1 MAGVAEDAS
10 RSSTGATAHVELRR
24 ISKHFGGVLALDGIS
39 LEIPSGTIH
48 ALVGENGAGKS
59 TLGKIVAGAIH
70 PDSGELLVDGVP
82 VSFHSPREALGHG
95 IAAIA
100 QELLIVSR
108 LSVAENVFLG
118 TEPRTAGWVQRREL
132 RDRFRKLAAESGFE
146 LPADRP
152 AGTLRVA
159 EQQQVEILRA
169 LARDARLI
177 VMDEPSAALS
187 GPDSE
192 RLHEVIRSLAS
203 AGKTVLL
210 VSHFLQEV
218 LDLADAVTV
227 LRDGKLIR
235 TAPASAESESS
246 LIQAMLGRPLST
258 VYPPKSPRPQNA
270 PVALAVE
277 DLVAPGVE
285 GVSFELRAGEIVGLA
300 GLVGAGRTELGRAIF
315 GADRRSGG
323 SVELAGS
330 ALSGNGP
337 LVSLRRGLAMIP
349 ESRRDQ
355 GLLFSRSAI
364 ENVTLSSLR
373 DHSRLGIVDRRSER
387 SAAGELLRRVA
398 LSGATGESIVA
409 TLSGG
414 NQQKVLFAR
423 MLMCRPRVLI
433 ADEPTRG
440 VDVGAKLAI
449 YELIVGLAEQGTA
462 VLLISSELE
471 EVLGLAQ
478 RVLVMRRGRLVR
490 ELSIEE
496 MSESAIL
503 EAAFSDTQAGEQAA

>member
-1 MAGVAEDAS
+1 M
-10 RSSTGATAHVELRR
+10 
-24 ISKHFGGVLALDGIS
+24 ALDGIS
-39 LEIPSGTIH
+39 LEIPSSTVH

-59 TLGKIVAGAIH
+59 TLGKIIAGAIQ
-70 PDSGELLVDGVP
+70 PDAGEMFVNGES
-82 VSFHSPREALGHG
+82 VSFRSPRDSLGYG

-118 TEPRTAGWVQRREL
+118 AEPRTASWVHRQEL
-132 RDRFRKLAAESGFE
+132 RRRYRKLAQESGFD
-146 LPADRP
+146 LPADRQ

-169 LARDARLI
+169 LSRDARLI

-192 RLHEVIRSLAS
+192 RLHEVIRSLVA

-218 LDLADAVTV
+218 LDLADNVTV
-227 LRDGKLIR
+227 LRDGKLVR
-235 TAPASAESESS
+235 TAPAAEETEAS

-258 VYPPKSPRPQNA
+258 LFPPKAPRPVDA
-270 PVALAVE
+270 PISLSVRDVAVS
-277 DLVAPGVE
+277 GVE
-285 GVSFELRAGEIVGLA
+285 PASFDLRAGEILGLA

-315 GADRRSGG
+315 GADRRSHGTIELSG
-323 SVELAGS
+323 DPLAGS
-330 ALSGNGP
+330 GVVGGWVGGP
-337 LVSLRRGLAMIP
+337 RLSLRRGLAMVP
-349 ESRRDQ
+349 ESRREQ
-355 GLLFSRSAI
+355 GLLFGRSAI

-373 DHSRLGIVDRRSER
+373 EHSRAGFVNRRSER
-387 SAAGELLRRVA
+387 AAAGELLERVE
-398 LSGATGESIVA
+398 LTGARGESLVA

-423 MLMCRPRVLI
+423 MLMCRPKVLI

-440 VDVGAKLAI
+440 VDVGAKRAI
-449 YELIVGLAEQGTA
+449 YDLVVALAEQGTA

-471 EVLGLAQ
+471 EVIGLAH
-478 RVLVMRRGRLVR
+478 RVLVMRRGRIVCD
-490 ELSIEE
+490 LSADE
-496 MSESAIL
+496 MSETAIL
-503 EAAFSDTQAGEQAA
+503 EAAFSDPGARAA

>member
-1 MAGVAEDAS
+1 MARVAEDGS

-24 ISKHFGGVLALDGIS
+24 ISKQFGGVLALDGIS

-59 TLGKIVAGAIH
+59 TLGKIGAGAIQ

-118 TEPRTAGWVQRREL
+118 TEPRTAGWGERRAL
-132 RDRFRKLAAESGFE
+132 RERFRRLAAESGFE

-152 AGTLRVA
+152 AGELRIA

-227 LRDGKLIR
+227 LRDGRLIR
-235 TAPASAESESS
+235 TAPAAAESESS

-258 VYPPKSPRPQNA
+258 VYPLKSPRPQTA
-270 PVALAVE
+270 PV
-277 DLVAPGVE
+277 
-285 GVSFELRAGEIVGLA
+285 
-300 GLVGAGRTELGRAIF
+300 
-315 GADRRSGG
+315 
-323 SVELAGS
+323 
-330 ALSGNGP
+330 
-337 LVSLRRGLAMIP
+337 
-349 ESRRDQ
+349 
-355 GLLFSRSAI
+355 
-364 ENVTLSSLR
+364 
-373 DHSRLGIVDRRSER
+373 
-387 SAAGELLRRVA
+387 
-398 LSGATGESIVA
+398 
-409 TLSGG
+409 
-414 NQQKVLFAR
+414 
-423 MLMCRPRVLI
+423 
-433 ADEPTRG
+433 
-440 VDVGAKLAI
+440 
-449 YELIVGLAEQGTA
+449 
-462 VLLISSELE
+462 
-471 EVLGLAQ
+471 
-478 RVLVMRRGRLVR
+478 
-490 ELSIEE
+490 
-496 MSESAIL
+496 
-503 EAAFSDTQAGEQAA
+503 